1 MVVIH
6 AAGSCLHIQ
15 LRHEAAE
22 CVIFSLTHTHTS
34 AVVMMMRSR
43 PPLGAV
49 RDEPLDELPHFS
61 CTLLLKSDESINWKG
76 TEIGVE
82 R

>member
-22 CVIFSLTHTHTS
+22 CVIFSLTHTH
-34 AVVMMMRSR
+34 V
-43 PPLGAV
+43 GGGDDDD
-49 RDEPLDELPHFS
+49 DEVSSPS
-61 CTLLLKSDESINWKG
+61 WRRQRRA
-76 TEIGVE
+76 IGRVAAFFVHTTQIRRKHQLE
-82 R
+82 RN